1 MKFTTLVDQSL
12 VILLY
17 AQLEVDKNILEE
29 IMHIAIWL
37 ILPYFSTTHRGH
49 EITFS
54 RPFSII
60 ITTCIC
66 LVFVIYLQQIN
77 TFTITFTSSE
87 MKFYEI
93 YNFPCPFPT
102 DASYWI
108 WWKFAYKKDVIGW
121 RTRRNRSSQWPK
133 TI

>member
-1 MKFTTLVDQSL
+1 MKFTILVDQSL

-29 IMHIAIWL
+29 IMHFAIRQ

-60 ITTCIC
+60 ITTCTCIC

-93 YNFPCPFPT
+93 
-102 DASYWI
+102 
-108 WWKFAYKKDVIGW
+108 
-121 RTRRNRSSQWPK
+121 
-133 TI
+133 